1 VNKREPEWAAWMC
14 AANGGDSAAYER
26 LLRGIA
32 TAVRPIARRGLRR
45 AGRATADAEDV
56 VQDVLL
62 AIHLKRHTWDAS
74 QPIGPW
80 VYAIARYKLVDALRR
95 AGSRQHVP
103 IDAVADT
110 LRADDDA
117 RAPFARDVERG
128 LDRLPQGQRMVVRTI
143 AVEGASISETAAR
156 LKMTP
161 GAVRVALHR
170 GLNALAKEFG

>member
-1 VNKREPEWAAWMC
+1 
-14 AANGGDSAAYER
+14 
-26 LLRGIA
+26 
-32 TAVRPIARRGLRR
+32 
-45 AGRATADAEDV
+45 
-56 VQDVLL
+56 
-62 AIHLKRHTWDAS
+62 LKRHTWDAS

-95 AGSRQHVP
+95 ASSRQHVP
-103 IDAVADT
+103 IDAIAET
-110 LRADDDA
+110 LSAEDDA

-156 LKMTP
+156 LKMSP